1 MWPAWKSD
9 FEAYALA
16 AQLPI
21 THLVGTEKKLADH
34 RTRMANDSLY
44 KEESQSLFTVLLRV
58 CSKGTAHT
66 WVKQYL
72 DIRDGIQAWTFLCD
86 YYDNEGDKGSYAM
99 NSFWS

>member
-86 YYDNEGDKGSYAM
+86 YYNNEGDKDTYAM
-99 NSFWS
+99 NSLI